1 MNQFDPYTAK
11 IYTIVVLIFIIGF
24 LLGYTVAYAD
34 TPQPTTVLEEPV
46 TVTRTIPEPVH
57 DDVPLRY
64 NVPLSVELQQEVENL
79 CAEYDFDARMI
90 YGIMAVESNFTS
102 GITSDNVHVGLMQI
116 NRNYTDDP
124 IRAREDDVYNIRW
137 GFKILDD
144 WRTAS
149 KSDDPRDW
157 LECYNK
163 GWEHLNSIVPT
174 YNYSEKVLDYAKKV
188 EVL

>member
-1 MNQFDPYTAK
+1 MRMKWIHQFDPYAIK
-11 IYTIVVLIFIIGF
+11 IYTITVMVFIVGF
-24 LLGYTVAYAD
+24 LLGAIVTHRDYAD
-34 TPQPTTVLEEPV
+34 ALQPTTVLEEPV
-46 TVTRTIPEPVH
+46 VITRTI
-57 DDVPLRY
+57 RY
-64 NVPLSVELQQEVENL
+64 DVPLSVELQQEVENL

-157 LECYNK
+157 LECYNR

-174 YNYSEKVLDYAKKV
+174 YSYSEKVLDYAKKV
-188 EVL
+188 EVS

>member
-1 MNQFDPYTAK
+1 MRMKWIRQFDPYAIK
-11 IYTIVVLIFIIGF
+11 IYTIVAFIFIVGF

-46 TVTRTIPEPVH
+46 VITRTIPESI
-57 DDVPLRY
+57 RY
-64 NVPLSVELQQEVENL
+64 DVPLSVELQQEVENL

-144 WRTAS
+144 WRTAT

-157 LECYNK
+157 LECYNR

>member
-1 MNQFDPYTAK
+1 MNQFNSYAVK
-11 IYTIVVLIFIIGF
+11 IYTIIATIFILGV
-24 LLGYTVAYAD
+24 LLGYAIAYVD
-34 TPQPTTVLEEPV
+34 LRQPTTVLEKPA
-46 TVTRTIPEPVH
+46 TVTRTVQY
-57 DDVPLRY
+57 D
-64 NVPLSVELQQEVENL
+64 VPLSVELQQEVENL

-157 LECYNK
+157 LECYNR

-174 YNYSEKVLDYAKKV
+174 YNYSEKVLDYAKKI

>member
-1 MNQFDPYTAK
+1 MNQFNSYAVK
-11 IYTIVVLIFIIGF
+11 IYTIMATIFILGV
-24 LLGYTVAYAD
+24 LLGYAIAYVD
-34 TPQPTTVLEEPV
+34 LRQPTTVLEKPA
-46 TVTRTIPEPVH
+46 TVTWTAQ
-57 DDVPLRY
+57 Y

-157 LECYNK
+157 LECYNR

-174 YNYSEKVLDYAKKV
+174 YNYSEKVLDYAKKI

>member
-1 MNQFDPYTAK
+1 MNQFNSYTVK
-11 IYTIVVLIFIIGF
+11 IYTIMATIFILGV
-24 LLGYTVAYAD
+24 LLGYAIAYTD
-34 TPQPTTVLEEPV
+34 TPQPTTVLEEPA
-46 TVTRTIPEPVH
+46 TVTRTVQY
-57 DDVPLRY
+57 D
-64 NVPLSVELQQEVENL
+64 VPLSVELQQEVENL

-124 IRAREDDVYNIRW
+124 IRAREDDIYNIRW

-157 LECYNK
+157 LECYNR

>member
-1 MNQFDPYTAK
+1 MKFDPYAIK
-11 IYTIVVLIFIIGF
+11 IYTIVVLVFILGF
-24 LLGYTVAYAD
+24 LLGVTVTYRAYAD
-34 TPQPTTVLEEPV
+34 APQPTTVLEEPV
-46 TVTRTIPEPVH
+46 EPIVVTRTI
-57 DDVPLRY
+57 RY
-64 NVPLSVELQQEVENL
+64 DVPLSVELQQEVENL

-157 LECYNK
+157 LECYNR

-188 EVL
+188 EVS